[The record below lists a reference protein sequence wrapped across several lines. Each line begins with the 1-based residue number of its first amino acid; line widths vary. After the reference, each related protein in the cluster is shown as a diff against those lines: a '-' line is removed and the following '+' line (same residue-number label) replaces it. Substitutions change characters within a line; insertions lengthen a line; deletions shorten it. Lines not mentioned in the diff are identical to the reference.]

1 MVCRRRIFVKLS
13 TIVLSAL
20 GWTLLGWL
28 AVDATAET
36 AKAQSTSSSA
46 DASVSRLNPTGG
58 RSPLTTTDLL
68 QQIDIYTL
76 GEAGIPYGVPTD
88 PMAQVTSVSQFP
100 DVLPTD
106 WAYLSLKSLVETYGC
121 VEGYPSGVFLGDRPM
136 SRYEFAAG
144 LNACLDRLTER
155 IAASTNLAKKD
166 DLTTLQ
172 RLQQEFLAELAAL
185 RNQVDRLEVRTTSL
199 EAQQFSTTTKLF
211 GQVIFGVQGRSRNTI
226 NLAGFRFEDTNTNVN
241 FISNAQLSL
250 LTQFSPQSILQI
262 GLVAGNGDI
271 GTPVLTNDVRLSY
284 DSNTGGTFQ
293 LSDLTYRHLIG
304 DSLALVAGVEGVN
317 MVNVFRGANRIE
329 SAGRG
334 PISRFAQRNPI
345 LNIGN
350 GRAGVG
356 FDWQIGERISLQGVY
371 SVSQPANP
379 AGGGIFGARDN
390 ETVLGTQLNWA
401 PIDEIDI
408 ALHYV
413 NAYSP
418 FGRLGTSVGDDQVA
432 LSPTADLRAPLNTN
446 AVGGTISWQVSP
458 QFTVGGWA
466 GFTTSTLTGLSGS
479 VETLNWMAFLNF
491 PDLFGR
497 GNVGGIYVG
506 QPPKIIGSSLP
517 AGRNIPNFV
526 SSGGAG
532 DPGGQPGT
540 TTHVEAF
547 YRWQVT
553 DNISITPGVVV
564 VFTPR
569 HNPANGDTIVIGAV
583 RTTFNF

>member
-1 MVCRRRIFVKLS
+1 MRNLVVKLS
-13 TIVLSAL
+13 NNWNGWTPVL
-20 GWTLLGWL
+20 GWALLGWL
-28 AVDATAET
+28 VVGAAANQ
-36 AKAQSTSSSA
+36 ASAQSSPTTPEQRLSTS
-46 DASVSRLNPTGG
+46 DMLN
-58 RSPLTTTDLL
+58 
-68 QQIDIYTL
+68 QIDTYTL
-76 GEAGIPYGVPTD
+76 GDTGIPYGAAVTED
-88 PMAQVTSVSQFP
+88 PMAQVTSIVQLS
-100 DVLPTD
+100 DVQPSD
-106 WAYLSLKSLVETYGC
+106 WAYRSLQSLIEKYGC
-121 VEGYPSGVFLGDRPM
+121 VAGYPDGTFRGERTM

-144 LNACLDRLTER
+144 LNACLDTITAR
-155 IAASTNLAKKD
+155 IAAVGGGLVSRD
-166 DLTTLQ
+166 DLTTLK
-172 RLQQEFLAELAAL
+172 RLQEEFVAELATL
-185 RNQVDRLEVRTTSL
+185 RNQVDGLEVRTAAL

-211 GQVIFGVQGRSRNTI
+211 GQVIMGVQGRSRNTI

-241 FISNAQLSL
+241 LISNAQLSL
-250 LTQFSPQSILQI
+250 FTQFSPQSILQI
-262 GLVAGNGDI
+262 GLVAGNGDV

-293 LSDLTYRHLIG
+293 LSDLTYRQLFG
-304 DSLALVAGVEGVN
+304 NNFALVVGTEGVN

-329 SAGRG
+329 SAGSG

-350 GRAGVG
+350 GRAGLG
-356 FDWQIGERISLQGVY
+356 FDWQFGERLSLQGVY

-379 AGGGIFGARDN
+379 AGGGLFGARDN
-390 ETVLGTQLNWA
+390 ETVLGAQVNWA
-401 PIDEIDI
+401 PIDTIDI
-408 ALHYV
+408 ALNYV

-418 FGRLGTSVGDDQVA
+418 FGRLGTAVGDDQIA
-432 LSPTADLRAPLNTN
+432 LSQTADLRAPVNTN
-446 AVGGTISWQVSP
+446 AVGGTVSWLVSP

-506 QPPKIIGSSLP
+506 QPPKITSSSLP
-517 AGRNIPNFV
+517 VGRNIPDFV
-526 SSGGAG
+526 SNGGAG

-547 YRWQVT
+547 YRWQVS
-553 DNISITPGVVV
+553 DNISITPGVVL

-569 HNPANGDTIVIGAV
+569 NNPANGDTIVIGAV

>member
-1 MVCRRRIFVKLS
+1 MRTLPIKSLHS
-13 TIVLSAL
+13 WIPTL
-20 GWTLLGWL
+20 GWALLGWL
-28 AVDATAET
+28 VAGALIEPVV
-36 AKAQSTSSSA
+36 AQTSSTLRSLPETPNQHL
-46 DASVSRLNPTGG
+46 STNEILN
-58 RSPLTTTDLL
+58 
-68 QQIDIYTL
+68 QIDAYTMGNSSL
-76 GEAGIPYGVPTD
+76 PYGMTAD

-100 DVLPTD
+100 DVQPTD
-106 WAYLSLKSLVETYGC
+106 WAYQALRSLVEQYGC
-121 VEGYPSGVFLGDRPM
+121 VAGYPNGTFLGDRSL
-136 SRYEFAAG
+136 SRYEFAAA
-144 LNACLDRLTER
+144 LNACLDRITER
-155 IAASTNLAKKD
+155 IATAGVNLANRD

-172 RLQQEFLAELAAL
+172 RLQEEFLAELATL
-185 RNQVDRLEVRTTSL
+185 RNRTDELEVRTAAL
-199 EAQQFSTTTKLF
+199 EGQQFSTTTKLF
-211 GQVIFGVQGRSRNTI
+211 GQAIIGVQGRSNNTI
-226 NLAGFRFEDTNTNVN
+226 NLAGFRFEDTNTNIN
-241 FISNAQLSL
+241 LISNVQLSL
-250 LTQFSPQSILQI
+250 FTQFSPRSILQV
-262 GLVAGNGDI
+262 GLVTGNGDV
-271 GTPVLTNDVRLSY
+271 GNPVLTNDVRLSY
-284 DSNTGGTFQ
+284 DSDTNGTVQ

-304 DSLALVAGVEGVN
+304 DNLALVAGVEGVN

-356 FDWQIGERISLQGVY
+356 FDWQIGDSLSLQGVY
-371 SVSQPANP
+371 SVSQPASP
-379 AGGGIFGARDN
+379 GGGGLFGARDN
-390 ETVLGTQLNWA
+390 ETVLGAQFNWA
-401 PIDEIDI
+401 PIETIDI
-408 ALHYV
+408 ALNYV

-418 FGRLGTSVGDDQVA
+418 FGRLGTAVGDDQVA
-432 LSPTADLRAPLNTN
+432 LSQSADLRSPINTN
-446 AVGGTISWQVSP
+446 AVGGTISWSVSP

-491 PDLFGR
+491 LDLFGR

-517 AGRNIPNFV
+517 AGRNIPDFV
-526 SSGGAG
+526 SNGGAG

-569 HNPANGDTIVIGAV
+569 HNPANSDTIVIGAV